1 MTLALVRIEKCL
13 RGLWMAIRSS
23 MDMIKRTD
31 DSIAENPWMKNSW
44 AKQASG
50 EIPVALNKKI
60 LSMVGGEERDNSK
73 SETANKERT

>member
-1 MTLALVRIEKCL
+1 
-13 RGLWMAIRSS
+13 
-23 MDMIKRTD
+23 MIKRTD

-60 LSMVGGEERDNSK
+60 LSMVGGEEMDNSK
-73 SETANKERT
+73 SEKANKERT